1 MKQNRER
8 YQFFSRYVHIL
19 YCLNTVCLGASRAPR
34 KLRFLLLNV
43 HYLTGYLPFFP
54 FSSSKN
60 SSSFIIIIIPLFLS
74 SSMLR
79 PFSFLFPFSFFF
91 FFYLPKRLILYYYS
105 CILSSFIFGITFTR
119 YILCKERNNVNSN
132 NVLHPFLF
140 YPSAFVLTFK
150 RRIIHH
156 DFLDYYFFYYE
167 TKSLRF
173 SRLNYTSK
181 IFVLI
186 LCSYFAYRII
196 HELIDSLSSQF
207 RIASPATIHNRSR
220 LINEPPP
227 PPPPPSP
234 CLEPTRSPFKPK
246 DLADR
251 SLRYRIEMV
260 G

>member
-79 PFSFLFPFSFFF
+79 PFSFLFPFF

-140 YPSAFVLTFK
+140 YPSAFVLTF
-150 RRIIHH
+150 RIIHH
-156 DFLDYYFFYYE
+156 DFLDYYFL
-167 TKSLRF
+167 LRNEIF
-173 SRLNYTSK
+173 K
-181 IFVLI
+181 IL
-186 LCSYFAYRII
+186 SS
-196 HELIDSLSSQF
+196 ELYIKNIRIDSLFIFCVQNYS
-207 RIASPATIHNRSR
+207 RINRFSIFAISNR
-220 LINEPPP
+220 I
-227 PPPPPSP
+227 PSND
-234 CLEPTRSPFKPK
+234 TQSFTFN
-246 DLADR
+246 
-251 SLRYRIEMV
+251 
-260 G
+260 